1 MIREVENNLY
11 EIQSYFIENLK
22 LENSEKN
29 LINMVDRYLQQN
41 YHELYNK
48 NNLEEIFKKAKED
61 KNLEL
66 KVFNTISK
74 FVLN

>member
-1 MIREVENNLY
+1 MIREVENNLC
-11 EIQSYFIENLK
+11 EIQSYFIEHLK

-29 LINMVDRYLQQN
+29 LINMIDRYLQQN
-41 YHELYNK
+41 YYELYNK

-66 KVFNTISK
+66 KMFNTISK
-74 FVLN
+74 FILN

>member
-29 LINMVDRYLQQN
+29 LINMVDRYLQKN

-66 KVFNTISK
+66 KMFNTISK
-74 FVLN
+74 FILN